1 MYKVVDISNSTSLD
15 KLIIKTNLIEE
26 LILVQHSK
34 KEDTLFGLFLLED
47 DKVVLIKSGN
57 MSFYSTH
64 GGMMVLKDFRKW
76 LNKNNIN
83 KRTLKFTEV
92 DNYQEMLLQINIKKD
107 IFLDN
112 GSEVIKN
119 KFNNWLNGKES
130 W

>member
-34 KEDTLFGLFLLED
+34 KENTLFGLFLLED

-57 MSFYSTH
+57 MSFYSTQ